1 VNKEMKGLEGLKSI
15 KNSLDIL
22 IENNYRNEEIN
33 IIEKE
38 LKALEIIKRN
48 LGIDLSVLKY
58 YETVQEWNDEFW

>member
-1 VNKEMKGLEGLKSI
+1 MKGLEGLKSI